1 MYIVTRYTHNNT
13 LIYQLRDLGIISVL
27 VNLKIFNGKYQV
39 AV

>member
-13 LIYQLRDLGIISVL
+13 LIYQLRDLGNYFCFSKFKKYL
-27 VNLKIFNGKYQV
+27 MKYQV